1 MNSLNREQ
9 EQQRF
14 MEVAYLATQKAAKR
28 AFWHWR
34 EHKRDDAIQECH
46 AKMWDQWSRLLLRG
60 RDPEPMLGC
69 LIKYALLWVRYDRR
83 IAGRARTLDVYDYR
97 AGFAQQFLSDQ
108 GVASPADRSD
118 AENPWIEFNVQS
130 GDDPSDLAC
139 ALESSGVSLAQWC
152 DC

>member
-1 MNSLNREQ
+1 MNWTLEQ
-9 EQQRF
+9 ERF
-14 MEVAYLATQKAAKR
+14 MTVAFEATRKAAKR
-28 AFWHWR
+28 AFWHWKSN
-34 EHKRDDAIQECH
+34 KRDDAMQECL

-60 RDPEPMLGC
+60 KNPEPMLGC

-83 IAGRARTLDVYDYR
+83 IAGRSRMPDVYDYR

-118 AENPWIEFNVQS
+118 AENPWIDFNVQS
-130 GDDPSDLAC
+130 GDNPADLAS
-139 ALESSGVSLAQWC
+139 ALEETGVSLSQWC